1 MTPVTVPAHVGD
13 LRWPV
18 LSAIRVDS
26 GDYPA
31 ELMLL
36 VDCGEGTP
44 NEPYATLQL
53 FIWPTRTKLQDG
65 HYDLTWAEAQRGL
78 LHRAG
83 LLPQHRVE
91 VVTVRHPERANQH
104 TIFVDGTHRDT
115 GVARDVQVVVVDVN
129 LVDGLDGDAVAGDPV
144 LSGAATDLAA
154 VSAAVRTHV
163 REVAAS
169 YLDDRD
175 GDTR

>member
-1 MTPVTVPAHVGD
+1 MTPVAVPTHVGD
-13 LRWPV
+13 LQWPV

-26 GDYPA
+26 RDHPA
-31 ELMLL
+31 ELILL
-36 VDCGEGTP
+36 VDCGEGMP

-65 HYDLTWAEAQRGL
+65 HYDLTWAEAQRSL

-83 LLPQHRVE
+83 LLPRHRVE
-91 VVTVRHPERANQH
+91 VVTVRHPQRANQH

-115 GVARDVQVVVVDVN
+115 GVAPDVQVVVVDVD
-129 LVDGLDGDAVAGDPV
+129 LHGDAVEQDLV
-144 LSGAATDLAA
+144 LSGAATDLRA
-154 VSAAVRTHV
+154 VSPAVRIHV

-175 GDTR
+175 GDTP

>member
-1 MTPVTVPAHVGD
+1 MTPAALPAHVGD

-53 FIWPTRTKLQDG
+53 FT
-65 HYDLTWAEAQRGL
+65 
-78 LHRAG
+78 
-83 LLPQHRVE
+83 
-91 VVTVRHPERANQH
+91 
-104 TIFVDGTHRDT
+104 
-115 GVARDVQVVVVDVN
+115 
-129 LVDGLDGDAVAGDPV
+129 
-144 LSGAATDLAA
+144 
-154 VSAAVRTHV
+154 
-163 REVAAS
+163 
-169 YLDDRD
+169 
-175 GDTR
+175 

>member
-1 MTPVTVPAHVGD
+1 MKPVAVPTRVGD
-13 LRWPV
+13 LQWPV

-26 GDYPA
+26 GDHPA
-31 ELMLL
+31 ELILL

-53 FIWPTRTKLQDG
+53 FIWPTHTKLQDG
-65 HYDLTWAEAQRGL
+65 HYDLTWAEAQRSL

-91 VVTVRHPERANQH
+91 MVTVRQPQRANQH
-104 TIFVDGTHRDT
+104 TIFVDGSHRDT
-115 GVARDVQVVVVDVN
+115 GIARDVQVVVVDVA
-129 LVDGLDGDAVAGDPV
+129 LDDDTVAGDPV
-144 LSGAATDLAA
+144 VSGAATDLAA
-154 VSAAVRTHV
+154 LSPAVRTHV

-169 YLDDRD
+169 YLDARD
-175 GDTR
+175 SDTP